1 MKKNILTLINAVIL
15 CVGLAA
21 CGNGIKQYP
30 FKAVAENI
38 VEFVESVVNKPDLK
52 NDETFNKDFRDKQ
65 ESLLKKMVGT
75 AIATTIDEGLGFEL
89 IGEKGDIIN
98 TKEGGWAR
106 EKVEILINFDLK
118 IKDSQTALNN
128 NALMV
133 VFYDDK
139 DNAVYVEHLQTPP
152 SKNSDIINRRV
163 RVYFKVFSAKPFV
176 SITKA
181 IIKKYNS
188 ELYRAINQSYEEKTE
203 EERLRIK
210 NAIGSSD

>member
-106 EKVEILINFDLK
+106 EKVEILIKQGIYNRINFAVSKDKSLFDLLIQK
-118 IKDSQTALNN
+118 IRWGRPRD
-128 NALMV
+128 
-133 VFYDDK
+133 
-139 DNAVYVEHLQTPP
+139 
-152 SKNSDIINRRV
+152 
-163 RVYFKVFSAKPFV
+163 
-176 SITKA
+176 
-181 IIKKYNS
+181 
-188 ELYRAINQSYEEKTE
+188 
-203 EERLRIK
+203 
-210 NAIGSSD
+210 